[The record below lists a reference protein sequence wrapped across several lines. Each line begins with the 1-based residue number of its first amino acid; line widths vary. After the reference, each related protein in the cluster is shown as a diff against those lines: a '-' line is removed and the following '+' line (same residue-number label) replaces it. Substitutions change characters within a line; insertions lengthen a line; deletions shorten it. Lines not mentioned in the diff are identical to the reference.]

1 MAADG
6 KKGITV
12 KVDEQ
17 LHAEVTQYLQSHG
30 MKMAEFVAM
39 ALQDELHPKNDM
51 KEGKTMGNMRTLAFQ
66 VPEDLFQR
74 IKDYLHRNNMTQKE
88 FVIGLI
94 ERELEQDLARHQDTG
109 EALDASEDVGLDEG
123 EHSNT
128 WPEATEGA
136 EEALSPDTPD
146 EDILPEEGS
155 QTADQEDGSEEASE
169 DDLEAL
175 DEEASEDI
183 QEDADAEGLD
193 DLQEDDGEDETEDES
208 EDEDESLGMT
218 MGM

>member
-17 LHAEVTQYLQSHG
+17 LHAEVTKYLKSHG
-30 MKMAEFVAM
+30 MTMPQFVSM
-39 ALQDELHPKNDM
+39 ALQDELHPKNGM
-51 KEGKTMGNMRTLAFQ
+51 KEGKAMEKLRTIAFQ
-66 VPEDLFQR
+66 VPDDFFQKL
-74 IKDYLHRNNMTQKE
+74 KDYLHRNNLIQKD
-88 FVIGLI
+88 FIIGLI

-123 EHSNT
+123 EHSDT
-128 WPEATEGA
+128 GPEATEGT
-136 EEALSPDTPD
+136 EEALSPETAD

-175 DEEASEDI
+175 DEETSEDT
-183 QEDADAEGLD
+183 QDDADEEELD

-208 EDEDESLGMT
+208 EDEDESLGMI